1 MSIGLKRGA
10 VSLEPH
16 SAAWEEHAKETI
28 SVLEHILGSD
38 AVDIQHVGSTAIVS
52 IMAKPIIDIAVAV
65 KAFPDFLQHEEA
77 LEAAGIVF
85 RGEDVAGQM
94 LFVIGDFEKDT
105 RSDHIHVV
113 RWNDPNWMNY
123 LNFRDYLKAN
133 PSAAW
138 EYSARK
144 EKLAKKHPND
154 RAAYT
159 KGIREMI
166 HKLLVQAAVWR
177 KECLAASGPP
187 F

>member
-52 IMAKPIIDIAVAV
+52 IMAKPIFDISVAV

-85 RGEDVAGQM
+85 SQ
-94 LFVIGDFEKDT
+94 
-105 RSDHIHVV
+105 
-113 RWNDPNWMNY
+113 
-123 LNFRDYLKAN
+123 
-133 PSAAW
+133 PSPPPMPKKPPLA
-138 EYSARK
+138 SADIAR
-144 EKLAKKHPND
+144 
-154 RAAYT
+154 
-159 KGIREMI
+159 
-166 HKLLVQAAVWR
+166 V
-177 KECLAASGPP
+177 C
-187 F
+187 